1 MRNKVLFSCSLALC
15 LLVSQSLWASMAASA
30 EAGSAGAT
38 SDPLGMV
45 RDTADRVL
53 AEVSAQ
59 KEALQESPQKIY
71 PLVEEIVLPRFDFSR
86 MSQLVLGR
94 HWKAAS
100 DEQKGAF
107 TKEFRELLV
116 RTYATALLNYSGQ
129 QIHYKP
135 FNAAPDANEV
145 TVATEV
151 ANQGAPAIPINYSV
165 YRGDHGWQVFD
176 VTIDGVSLV
185 SNYRSSFGKEVQRY
199 QLDGLIQRLAERN
212 ASGKGE

>member
-1 MRNKVLFSCSLALC
+1 MSTNLLTSCSLALC
-15 LLVSQSLWASMAASA
+15 LLVSQPLWAMAASA
-30 EAGSAGAT
+30 EAAGTASAA
-38 SDPLGMV
+38 SDPLSMV

-59 KEALQESPQKIY
+59 REALQESPQQIY
-71 PLVEEIVLPRFDFSR
+71 PLVEQIVLPRFDFAR

-94 HWKAAS
+94 YWRGAS
-100 DEQKGAF
+100 DAQKESF
-107 TKEFRELLV
+107 TNEFRVLLV
-116 RTYATALLNYSGQ
+116 RTYATALLNYSDQ

-135 FNAAPDANEV
+135 FNAAPDATEV

-151 ANQGAPAIPINYSV
+151 AGQGARAIPINYSV
-165 YRGDHGWQVFD
+165 YLADQDWKVFD

-185 SNYRSSFGKEVQRY
+185 SNYRSTFGKEVQRY